1 MEGLGVQLRV
11 PIEAM
16 EQVCSIK
23 ALLQGRPTGVEVG
36 MNHHEKICSSW
47 WCGNLEAL
55 YPLIF
60 SIPQLY
66 CTAQLGLANGE
77 CQWMGS

>member
-36 MNHHEKICSSW
+36 MNHHEKIRGCKAPDLLYSS
-47 WCGNLEAL
+47 AIL
-55 YPLIF
+55 YRSARI
-60 SIPQLY
+60 S
-66 CTAQLGLANGE
+66 
-77 CQWMGS
+77 